1 MTFPEPLS
9 PPVENTPEHN
19 EAAILPDE
27 PSAVSVTPADDSD
40 NGSILMGE
48 PVSSAETLPLMDEP
62 HTASAE
68 PATLPDEELPVPAP
82 DTPVTSVPLSFAAS
96 LRMAALPTLAFLLVG
111 LLLGLRVV
119 AQATLPHIFQ
129 PGDYVTYQ
137 NVVDGLPV
145 PRPLDW
151 NTELLD
157 FLAGLRDLSGVTL
170 PLLVLFVIGPLWLI
184 IVRRVNPTFRLTSHT
199 PPTPDN
205 SAAGEAVA
213 SSAKTSAATRSTASA
228 ALSTPLEFYGLI
240 KALTLLVA
248 LGMPVG
254 AVWILVDW
262 EDFSTPST
270 QFDFAPNS
278 GLLIGSVWALRL
290 ALLGAMLWA
299 GFHRDGLAGDFTHP
313 EWNPSRRKL
322 PMLALRG
329 ACFGLLAY
337 IACRAGLPQHLE
349 DVLIRLQTLGG
360 FNIQTW
366 NQIAVH
372 VLLSFGLVWFALGS
386 LFAFFSP
393 LPNVRS
399 SRALL
404 LLPLLACLL
413 AGGVQRRLSQESLAS
428 RYDIRPAVLQT
439 IPDNMPYKPDVS
451 ASGIPEGME
460 ASRELAR
467 ELHLPFNPPANPP
480 GRTLVLFTPEQPLL
494 AFQNNLTLDG
504 FAPDAAL
511 VTQTTQFL
519 QKRDYQSALSWVASK
534 NLFNVPLL
542 RFDTTGA
549 IRVSLQDLAHYPHN
563 AQFAPTLEQM
573 FAVCAATPENEA
585 LLDQWADESKFA
597 FPDRESR
604 RLMGDLYRRFGNI
617 KQALIWYRKADM
629 PATFMQRVGA
639 EQPMFGEGT
648 VHGVLRWN
656 GKPLAGAQVAV
667 VPYLMNGLPVIPPLM
682 NGIPVSMEAQV
693 RGALLSMLNPIPR
706 VNPDL
711 FPPYHPFPW
720 QLRFISAS
728 ATTDRRGAYR
738 IDHLTEGTYSAI
750 CTLPDGIHTTLP
762 VDNRLRI
769 THPIPRFNLNYGQ
782 KGYDLGTTEFE
793 WIK

>member
-9 PPVENTPEHN
+9 PPVESAPEHA
-19 EAAILPDE
+19 EAPILPDE
-27 PSAVSVTPADDSD
+27 PSPLPVTPADATD
-40 NGSILMGE
+40 NAITMSGE
-48 PVSSAETLPLMDEP
+48 PVDTAETLPLPDEP
-62 HTASAE
+62 HTVTTE
-68 PATLPDEELPVPAP
+68 PAASPNETDTVSAPHAPVI
-82 DTPVTSVPLSFAAS
+82 SVPLSFADS

-145 PRPLDW
+145 PRSLDW

-157 FLAGLRDLSGVTL
+157 LLAGLRDLSGVTL

-184 IVRRVNPTFRLTSHT
+184 IARRVNPTLRLFSH
-199 PPTPDN
+199 PPAPPDPPAN
-205 SAAGEAVA
+205 AETVAGA
-213 SSAKTSAATRSTASA
+213 AKTATTARASASA

-248 LGMPVG
+248 LGLPVG

-262 EDFSTPST
+262 EDSPTPATLTSL
-270 QFDFAPNS
+270 APNS
-278 GLLIGSVWALRL
+278 GPLIGSVWILRL
-290 ALLGAMLWA
+290 ALLGTMLWV
-299 GFHRDGLAGDFTHP
+299 GFHRDGLAGDFTHS

-322 PMLALRG
+322 PLLALRG

-337 IACRAGLPQHLE
+337 VACRVGLPQHLE

-366 NQIAVH
+366 NQIAGH

-393 LPNVRS
+393 PPHVRS

-404 LLPLLACLL
+404 LLPLIACLL
-413 AGGVQRRLSQESLAS
+413 AGGLQRRLSPEALAS

-439 IPDNMPYKPDVS
+439 IPENMPYKPDVS
-451 ASGIPEGME
+451 SSGVPEGIA
-460 ASRELAR
+460 ASRELASA
-467 ELHLPFNPPANPP
+467 LHLPFDPPANPP
-480 GRTLVLFTPEQPLL
+480 GRTLVLFDPQQPLL

-511 VTQTTQFL
+511 VTQASRFL
-519 QKRDYQSALSWVASK
+519 QQRDYQSALSWTASK

-585 LLDQWADESKFA
+585 LLDQWADEGKFA

-617 KQALIWYRKADM
+617 KQALAWYRKADM
-629 PATFMQRVGA
+629 PATFMQRVGT
-639 EQPMFGEGT
+639 ERPMFGGGT
-648 VHGVLRWN
+648 IHGVLRWN
-656 GKPLAGAQVAV
+656 GKPLAGAQVAA
-667 VPYLMNGLPVIPPLM
+667 VPYRMNGLPVGMGL
-682 NGIPVSMEAQV
+682 PVRE
-693 RGALLSMLNPIPR
+693 ALLSMLNPIPR
-706 VNPDL
+706 ANPNL
-711 FPPYHPFPW
+711 FPPYHPYPW

-728 ATTDRRGAYR
+728 ATTDSRGLYR

-750 CTLPDGIHTTLP
+750 CTLPDGIQTTLP
-762 VDNRLRI
+762 VDNRLHI

-782 KGYDLGTTEFE
+782 KGYDMGTTEFK
-793 WIK
+793 W